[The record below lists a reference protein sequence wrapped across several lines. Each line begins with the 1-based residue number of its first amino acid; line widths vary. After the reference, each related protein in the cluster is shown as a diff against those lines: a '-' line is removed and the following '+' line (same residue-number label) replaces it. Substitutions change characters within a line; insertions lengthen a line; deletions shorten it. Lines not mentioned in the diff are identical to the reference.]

1 MGNAKVKA
9 QVTIELTLSLILLLV
24 FLVATVKIFV
34 WLGNGIV
41 KRHWDYEE
49 SRTEAGQADT
59 NDLYRYRTTIYGTY
73 DADETQNAINAMIKF
88 HEPDRLNIF
97 SNW

>member
-41 KRHWDYEE
+41 KRHQRYEIT
-49 SRTEAGQADT
+49 RTAAGQAYSNT
-59 NDLYRYRTTIYGTY
+59 AYRRRSS
-73 DADETQNAINAMIKF
+73 ETWSIINFNNNNSYKP
-88 HEPDRLNIF
+88 EKLNIF